1 MKIQITLTSIILF
14 LAAALS
20 ANAHCQV
27 PCGIYGDE
35 LKFGELEQHVETI
48 SKSATLIREL
58 SDKKEL
64 TAQDHQQ
71 LVRWVNNKESHAQK
85 IIDEAANYF
94 LAQRIKPDQD
104 HYKDKLELLHHIIV
118 YSMKS
123 KQSAGAEAPETLGK
137 KLALFKSLYLSD
149 DHDQHVKL
157 HHGPGG
163 HSH

>member
-1 MKIQITLTSIILF
+1 
-14 LAAALS
+14 
-20 ANAHCQV
+20 V

-48 SKSATLIREL
+48 TKAAAQIREL

-71 LVRWVNNKESHAQK
+71 LVRWVNNKESHASQ

-94 LAQRIKPDQD
+94 LAQRIKPGQDQ
-104 HYKDKLELLHHIIV
+104 YKDKLELLHHIIV

-123 KQSAGAEAPETLGK
+123 KQSSGAEAPETLGQKIAAFK
-137 KLALFKSLYLSD
+137 KIY
-149 DHDQHVKL
+149 L
-157 HHGPGG
+157 HHN
-163 HSH
+163 HQH

>member
-1 MKIQITLTSIILF
+1 MMKKTLLPILLS

-48 SKSATLIREL
+48 TKSARLIREL
-58 SDKKEL
+58 SAKKDL

-71 LVRWVNNKESHAQK
+71 LVRWVNNKENHAAK

-104 HYKDKLELLHHIIV
+104 HYEDKLELLHHIIL

-123 KQSAGAEAPETLGK
+123 KQSSGTEAPETLGE
-137 KLALFKSLYLSD
+137 KLAAFKGLYL
-149 DHDQHVKL
+149 DHD
-157 HHGPGG
+157 
-163 HSH
+163 HSHHDHKH

>member
-1 MKIQITLTSIILF
+1 MTKKILLSFLLTC
-14 LAAALS
+14 ATVVS

-48 SKSATLIREL
+48 TKAAAQIREL

-71 LVRWVNNKESHAQK
+71 LVRWVNNKESHASQ

-94 LAQRIKPDQD
+94 LAQRIKPGQDQ
-104 HYKDKLELLHHIIV
+104 YKDKLELLHHIIV

-123 KQSAGAEAPETLGK
+123 KQSSGAEAPETLGQKIAAFK
-137 KLALFKSLYLSD
+137 KIY
-149 DHDQHVKL
+149 L
-157 HHGPGG
+157 HHN
-163 HSH
+163 HQH

>member
-1 MKIQITLTSIILF
+1 MSKKVLLSF
-14 LAAALS
+14 LLLSVAALS

-35 LKFGELEQHVETI
+35 MKFGQLEQHVETI
-48 SKSATLIREL
+48 TKSARLIREL
-58 SDKKEL
+58 SAKKDL

-71 LVRWVNNKESHAQK
+71 LVRWVNNKEEHASK

-104 HYKDKLELLHHIIV
+104 QYKDKLELLHHIIL

-123 KQSAGAEAPETLGK
+123 KQSSDAEAPETLGK
-137 KLALFKSLYLSD
+137 KLGEFKNLYLGKQ
-149 DHDQHVKL
+149 HHQHVKV
-157 HHGPGG
+157 HHKEM
-163 HSH
+163 H

>member
-1 MKIQITLTSIILF
+1 MIKQLLLPTLLF
-14 LAAALS
+14 FAAALS
-20 ANAHCQV
+20 ASAHCQV

-48 SKSATLIREL
+48 SKAAAQIREL
-58 SDKKEL
+58 SEKKEL

-71 LVRWVNNKESHAQK
+71 LVRWVNNKESHASK

-123 KQSAGAEAPETLGK
+123 KQSSGSDAPETLGK
-137 KLALFKSLYLSD
+137 KIAAFKDIY
-149 DHDQHVKL
+149 L
-157 HHGPGG
+157 HHD
-163 HSH
+163 HEH

>member
-1 MKIQITLTSIILF
+1 MMKKLLLPLLLS

-20 ANAHCQV
+20 ANAHCQI

-48 SKSATLIREL
+48 TKSARLVREL
-58 SDKKEL
+58 SAKDEL

-71 LVRWVNNKESHAQK
+71 LVRWVNNKESHASK

-104 HYKDKLELLHHIIV
+104 HYKDKLELLHHIIL

-123 KQSAGAEAPETLGK
+123 KQSSDAEAPETLGK
-137 KLALFKSLYLSD
+137 KIAEFKGLYLD
-149 DHDQHVKL
+149 EEHHQHVKV
-157 HHGPGG
+157 HHDDK
-163 HSH
+163 HRAE

>member
-1 MKIQITLTSIILF
+1 MTKKLLLSLLLS
-14 LAAALS
+14 LAAAVS

-48 SKSATLIREL
+48 TKAATQIREL
-58 SDKKEL
+58 SDKDEL

-71 LVRWVNNKESHAQK
+71 LVRWVNNKESHASK

-94 LAQRIKPDQD
+94 LAQRIKPDQE
-104 HYKDKLELLHHIIV
+104 HYKDKLELLHHIIL

-123 KQSAGAEAPETLGK
+123 KQSSGAEAPETLGK
-137 KLALFKSLYLSD
+137 KIAAFKGLYL
-149 DHDQHVKL
+149 DHDHS
-157 HHGPGG
+157 HHG
-163 HSH
+163 HKH